1 MTDAQPDAARTDRI
15 LFASYVEPDLV
26 ERVRQ
31 TVPDIELLYRP
42 DLLRPPR
49 YPADHGGAERARSP
63 EQEAEWRGLL
73 REATILYDFDR
84 THLDDLPEL
93 APNVHWIQA
102 TSAGIGQL
110 VGRQAYADRMPDTI
124 FTTARGVHA
133 IPLAEFTAMSMLM
146 HSRRAGHFRVLQS
159 NKEWERYA
167 ATDLEGRTAVVV
179 GLGAVG
185 REVARVAQALRLRVV
200 GIRRNTDSDETLPV
214 DELAGPD
221 QLMTHLPDA
230 DFLILVAPHTA
241 ETEGMIG
248 AEQFAA
254 LPPGAALINIGRG
267 ALVDEAALVAS
278 LTSGHLAAAYLD
290 VFAEE
295 PLPISSPLW
304 EMPNVLITPH
314 SASTSDRE
322 NGRII
327 DIFCEN
333 LRRYL
338 AGEERLNVLDTVL
351 LY

>member
-1 MTDAQPDAARTDRI
+1 MTERI
-15 LFASYVEPDLV
+15 LIASYVEPDLV
-26 ERVRQ
+26 ERVRR
-31 TVPDIELLYRP
+31 TVPEIEVIYRP

-49 YPADHGGAERARSP
+49 YPADHKGADRDRTP

-73 REATILYDFDR
+73 GEATILYDFDR
-84 THLDDLPEL
+84 THLDDLPDL
-93 APNVHWIQA
+93 APNVHWVQA

-110 VGRQAYADRMPDTI
+110 VGRQAYADRMPDTV

-133 IPLAEFTAMSMLM
+133 IPLAEFAAMSMLM
-146 HSRRAGHFRVLQS
+146 HSRRAGHSQALQS

-167 ATDLEGRTAVVV
+167 ATDLVGRTAVVV

-185 REVARVAQALRLRVV
+185 SEVARVAQALRLRVV
-200 GIRRNTDSDETLPV
+200 GVRRNTTGADTLPI
-214 DELAGPD
+214 DELVGPSH
-221 QLMTHLPDA
+221 LMTHLPDA
-230 DFLILVAPHTA
+230 DFLILVAPHTP

-248 AEQFAA
+248 AKQLAA
-254 LPPGAALINIGRG
+254 LPRGAALINIGRG
-267 ALVDEAALVAS
+267 ALVDEPALIAS
-278 LTSGHLAAAYLD
+278 LESGHVAAAYLD

-295 PLPISSPLW
+295 PLPMNSPLW

-338 AGEERLNVLDTVL
+338 AGEPRLNVLDTVL